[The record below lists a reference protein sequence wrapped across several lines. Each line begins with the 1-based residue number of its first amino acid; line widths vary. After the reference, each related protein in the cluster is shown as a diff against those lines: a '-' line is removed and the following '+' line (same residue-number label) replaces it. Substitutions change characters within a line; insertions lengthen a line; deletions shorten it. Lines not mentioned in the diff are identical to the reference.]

1 MTGGHLMKT
10 KPTRTRE
17 SEPAYPTRRD
27 FIQRIGMVAV
37 GAGLGVLAL
46 PPAQAN
52 DLRGNPKM
60 PKAGPS
66 KDKAKT
72 AFCAKTCGKEIDAQI
87 KLLGNDS
94 FKIRTQ
100 ATAKLIAI
108 GKAEGEEK
116 KVAEQKCALVVARMK
131 LLKKAKDPEV
141 AQRAKSIIVA
151 LTPPKPPPPPPI
163 RHRGKVAI
171 RR

>member
-1 MTGGHLMKT
+1 MKP
-10 KPTRTRE
+10 KPKPKSKPDYPSRRE
-17 SEPAYPTRRD
+17 

-52 DLRGNPKM
+52 DLRGDPKM
-60 PKAGPS
+60 PKAGSS

-94 FKIRTQ
+94 FKIRKQ
-100 ATAKLIAI
+100 AAAKLIAI

-116 KVAEQKCALVVARMK
+116 KVAEQKCALVVARVK
-131 LLKKAKDPEV
+131 TLKEAKDPEI
-141 AQRAKSIIVA
+141 AKRAESIILA
-151 LTPPKPPPPPPI
+151 LTPKPPPVRPVHPRVSKGI
-163 RHRGKVAI
+163 VAI
-171 RR
+171 ER